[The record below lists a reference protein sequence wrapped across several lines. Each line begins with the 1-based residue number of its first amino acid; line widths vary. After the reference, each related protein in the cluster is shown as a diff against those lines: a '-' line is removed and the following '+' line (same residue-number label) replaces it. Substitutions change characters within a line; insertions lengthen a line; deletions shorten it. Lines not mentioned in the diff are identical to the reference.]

1 MPSPSASST
10 TPSAPTAGAAP
21 AGAGAVPLLT
31 HSGIDLRGIPV
42 DTTAPVMVTG
52 GTGYLGSWVVR
63 GLLEAGATVHAAVR
77 NPDDAAKVAHLEAAA
92 QAGPGRLRLFAAD
105 LLQEGSYD
113 RAMEGC
119 AVVIHTASPF
129 IRAVSDPQRDLVTPA
144 LEGTRNVLGGVERTA
159 SVRRVVLTS
168 SVAAMCGDAADLED
182 YPGRIV
188 AEDSWNAS
196 SSLDHEP
203 YSYSKTLAEKEAWRV
218 AQGQER
224 WRLTTIH
231 PSFILGPALN
241 ASPTSD
247 SFSIVQMI
255 LEGALGAGAPD
266 IRLSAVDVRE
276 VAQAHIAAAFLP
288 GAHGRYI
295 VSAEDTDILSLARS
309 LRPRFGRALRLP
321 SRPLPGPLLLALAPR
336 IGLTRRYVRR
346 NAGCDYR
353 VDAARSRRE
362 LGIRYRPVQE
372 SMEVMAAQM
381 LARAARTPKSR
392 GGAEGRRRAQEGTP

>member
-119 AVVIHTASPF
+119 AAVIHTASPF

-144 LEGTRNVLGGVERTA
+144 LEGTRNVG
-159 SVRRVVLTS
+159 
-168 SVAAMCGDAADLED
+168 
-182 YPGRIV
+182 
-188 AEDSWNAS
+188 
-196 SSLDHEP
+196 
-203 YSYSKTLAEKEAWRV
+203 
-218 AQGQER
+218 
-224 WRLTTIH
+224 
-231 PSFILGPALN
+231 
-241 ASPTSD
+241 
-247 SFSIVQMI
+247 
-255 LEGALGAGAPD
+255 
-266 IRLSAVDVRE
+266 
-276 VAQAHIAAAFLP
+276 
-288 GAHGRYI
+288 
-295 VSAEDTDILSLARS
+295 
-309 LRPRFGRALRLP
+309 
-321 SRPLPGPLLLALAPR
+321 
-336 IGLTRRYVRR
+336 
-346 NAGCDYR
+346 
-353 VDAARSRRE
+353 
-362 LGIRYRPVQE
+362 
-372 SMEVMAAQM
+372 
-381 LARAARTPKSR
+381 
-392 GGAEGRRRAQEGTP
+392 